1 VIYLVT
7 IGKKVPNG
15 KTLATACGIR
25 RKWYIGNSKD
35 KGLFFIDKEVA
46 LDSKATNCY
55 FLIVGG
61 KRITICS

>member
-1 VIYLVT
+1 MT
-7 IGKKVPNG
+7 IGRKGPNG

-25 RKWYIGNSKD
+25 RKWHIRNPKD
-35 KGLFFIDKEVA
+35 KGLFLIDKEVA